1 MTGGVERYK
10 LTITPH
16 SAPQRE
22 FSGPC
27 RSCGQN
33 TLRTYYSDVEIA
45 GQHRAILLETCACPQ
60 GREAL
65 QRNITGE

>member
-1 MTGGVERYK
+1 MSGGVERYE

-22 FSGPC
+22 FGGPC

-33 TLRTYYSDVEIA
+33 TLRTYYSDVEIM
-45 GQHRAILLETCACPQ
+45 GQRKAILLETCGCS
-60 GREAL
+60 GEREAL
-65 QRNITGE
+65 QRNATGE